1 MTVALV
7 RAWNQR
13 RPTFAKLFGQA
24 TALPRLRKLSRRLAI
39 PSSAMLVIDKMTLIL
54 VDVSLIVYLQNRF
67 VLTNCL
73 KGDSYMPRRK
83 TSGTAASAFHQVQ
96 RQARTLLLNLR
107 KDIRLKESAL
117 NKLKSE
123 EARLGSLLGRG
134 SGSTKAV
141 SSGPTGRVNW
151 RAVLS
156 ALPKQF
162 KAADVRNV
170 RGLKGKRPSEIFAA
184 ITRWIDAGAARRK
197 ARGVYERV

>member
-1 MTVALV
+1 M
-7 RAWNQR
+7 W
-13 RPTFAKLFGQA
+13 
-24 TALPRLRKLSRRLAI
+24 I
-39 PSSAMLVIDKMTLIL
+39 IDKMTLIL
-54 VDVSLIVYLQNRF
+54 VNVSLIVYLRNRF

-83 TSGTAASAFHQVQ
+83 TSGAAASAFHQVQ

-107 KDIRLKESAL
+107 KDIRLKESVL
-117 NKLKSE
+117 NRLKTE

-134 SGSTKAV
+134 GGSAKAV